1 MSAKRVFCAALALA
15 ALAAPACANPFDS
28 LRWRV
33 EDAIADTAARKVE
46 SALSGEGRKTKEK
59 PAKLAPAT
67 APAPAVTAPA
77 PSSSPPAP
85 PPSPI
90 AAPVAAPVAAP
101 APLPGR

>member
-1 MSAKRVFCAALALA
+1 MSAKPMLCAALALA

-46 SALSGEGRKTKEK
+46 AALSGESRKSKEK
-59 PAKLAPAT
+59 PAKP

-77 PSSSPPAP
+77 PNSLPAAP
-85 PPSPI
+85 PPSAI
-90 AAPVAAPVAAP
+90 AAPGAAP
-101 APLPGR
+101 APLPVR

>member
-1 MSAKRVFCAALALA
+1 MSAKPMLFAALALA

-85 PPSPI
+85 PP
-90 AAPVAAPVAAP
+90 AP
-101 APLPGR
+101 ASSET